1 MKLVHKSK
9 VSFSFKVL
17 REEEKMR
24 KRINTK
30 LPKAVEEIRNTLG
43 QLRGQGKEFKILG
56 MTFEELN
63 EYQETEHDRQV
74 QEERDLKKQ
83 EKMKTV
89 SQEMIYGVK
98 KTTSLQGNKS
108 VRSENKTLKP
118 QVKRLQH
125 SSLKVNFGAQ
135 IVLFPRLRL
144 KLAAQIHTLVH

>member
-1 MKLVHKSK
+1 
-9 VSFSFKVL
+9 
-17 REEEKMR
+17 MR

-83 EKMKTV
+83 EKMKITILTFWHLIFWV
-89 SQEMIYGVK
+89 KPSRKKHFFQKMALGKKGSCYG
-98 KTTSLQGNKS
+98 GGYC
-108 VRSENKTLKP
+108 
-118 QVKRLQH
+118 H
-125 SSLKVNFGAQ
+125 
-135 IVLFPRLRL
+135 
-144 KLAAQIHTLVH
+144 H